1 MLLVLSAPP
10 SNVDILDFTDN
21 GVKGF
26 LFDIRRPY
34 NRKFRFTTSQ
44 VQTDRKTCQ
53 SSPFRSQ
60 EVPVMTGAK
69 TLGSAKRL
77 AGLDLGLSKNRGG
90 AELAILMGKW
100 KIIITC
106 WNWGTLFADR
116 QTNPFSTICALLLCW
131 KERNQGWGKVVSKA
145 WLQGS

>member
-1 MLLVLSAPP
+1 
-10 SNVDILDFTDN
+10 
-21 GVKGF
+21 
-26 LFDIRRPY
+26 
-34 NRKFRFTTSQ
+34 
-44 VQTDRKTCQ
+44 
-53 SSPFRSQ
+53 
-60 EVPVMTGAK
+60 
-69 TLGSAKRL
+69 
-77 AGLDLGLSKNRGG
+77 
-90 AELAILMGKW
+90 MGKW

>member
-1 MLLVLSAPP
+1 LALQ
-10 SNVDILDFTDN
+10 
-21 GVKGF
+21 KG
-26 LFDIRRPY
+26 L
-34 NRKFRFTTSQ
+34 
-44 VQTDRKTCQ
+44 
-53 SSPFRSQ
+53 
-60 EVPVMTGAK
+60 
-69 TLGSAKRL
+69 
-77 AGLDLGLSKNRGG
+77 LDLTWVCPKTGGG